1 MMSQASDELIEAMK
15 HSFEFWHKT
24 YEDSPINYPLVWK
37 KALESNS
44 EIIKRA
50 ERVWKNNIQQ
60 STENQMQQFLE
71 SWARVIRKS
80 NFEIA
85 KSTIQEWQEFWR
97 DTTNEQFKI
106 YAEVLEMLEA
116 YWKNMQSKSI
126 E

>member
-1 MMSQASDELIEAMK
+1 
-15 HSFEFWHKT
+15 
-24 YEDSPINYPLVWK
+24 
-37 KALESNS
+37 LESNS

>member
-1 MMSQASDELIEAMK
+1 
-15 HSFEFWHKT
+15 
-24 YEDSPINYPLVWK
+24 
-37 KALESNS
+37 
-44 EIIKRA
+44 
-50 ERVWKNNIQQ
+50 
-60 STENQMQQFLE
+60 MQQFLE